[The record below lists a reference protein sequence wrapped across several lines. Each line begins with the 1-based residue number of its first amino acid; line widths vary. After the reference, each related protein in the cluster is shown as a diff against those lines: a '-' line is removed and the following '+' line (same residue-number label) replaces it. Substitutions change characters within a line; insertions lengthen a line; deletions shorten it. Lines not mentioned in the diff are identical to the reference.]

1 MAKLLIMRHG
11 EANPGYPDAART
23 LSAAGEGEAR
33 KMAQWLRDHIEHPV
47 RLWAS
52 PYRRAQQT
60 AGFLAEALGASVETL
75 LHITPDDAP
84 EGVIDWLLE
93 EPSMQADG
101 YVILVS
107 HMPLVGELTARL
119 VEGASG
125 RALGFSTAAIAELDA
140 EVWAAGCAELR
151 RFTEPS
157 QL

>member
-23 LSAAGEGEAR
+23 LSAAGEGEVH
-33 KMAQWLRDHIEHPV
+33 KMAQWLRGHIEHPV

-60 AGFLAEALGASVETL
+60 AGFLAEALGVSVETL
-75 LHITPDDAP
+75 SHITPDDAP

-93 EPSMQADG
+93 EPSMQAEG

-119 VEGASG
+119 VEDASG
-125 RALGFSTAAIAELDA
+125 RTLGFPTVAIAELDA
-140 EVWAAGCAELR
+140 EVWAAGCAQLKS
-151 RFTEPS
+151 FTEPS